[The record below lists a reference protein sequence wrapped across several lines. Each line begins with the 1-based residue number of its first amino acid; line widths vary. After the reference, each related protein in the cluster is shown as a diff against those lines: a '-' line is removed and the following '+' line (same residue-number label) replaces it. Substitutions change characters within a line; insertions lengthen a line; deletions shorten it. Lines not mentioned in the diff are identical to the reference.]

1 MQVRLV
7 ARGSETVLGD
17 AASDAELFL
26 TGEFLTRRVNKT
38 DDHVHHINCILSC
51 ERMLYVH
58 LMSRQTAV
66 QAAQTDRCTAGVRLS
81 MPLAVRLPYAVLSSR
96 CGLLQSGAEH

>member
-26 TGEFLTRRVNKT
+26 TGEFLTRRVNKINA
-38 DDHVHHINCILSC
+38 HVQHINCILSC

-66 QAAQTDRCTAGVRLS
+66 QAAQTDRCTAGALS
-81 MPLAVRLPYAVLSSR
+81 MPLALGLPCAVLSSLHV
-96 CGLLQSGAEH
+96 LLQSSAEH